1 MAGRTTGVSPTPSLP
16 SVGGLQMFALIFTA
30 IFLLHA
36 PLLRLPYFWDE
47 AGYYIPAAY
56 DFFQHG
62 ELVPHSTLSNAHP
75 PLPSIYLAMW
85 WELSAFKPAV
95 TRIAMLLIAALALV
109 AVYRLARFLSNVPV
123 AIATLLC
130 TAIFP
135 VWFAQSSLAHADLAA
150 AALTLWGL
158 LYYFEAKDSP
168 GRKHWVAVL
177 LFALAGLA
185 KETAIITPLAL
196 ACWDVSMAL
205 RRRGDTGSMRDE
217 LWRAGFLLVS
227 LVPVAL
233 WFLYYH
239 HRTGYFFGNPEYFRY
254 NVGST
259 LTPARVLL
267 SFVRRIWQLLGYM
280 GMLLLTLLTVYAMS
294 LPPLKDDGVE
304 RERISLAAQYRMGI
318 VILAHMLMFS
328 LLGGAVLARY
338 LLPAYPLPILIWVST
353 LRRRL
358 RWWKAGIA
366 VVLVVFAVFLFD
378 DSINASPPEDNLQ
391 YRDFV
396 VMHKHAANYLSQH
409 YATVPVLTAWP
420 ATDEL
425 RLPYLGY
432 VNRPVRTVAIDNFA
446 AENLVSIAQQPQTYA
461 AVLIFSTK
469 HYPRYEIRWNFWE
482 KVSGKYYD
490 YHRDLSADA
499 AAQLLGGTVVWREE
513 KRDQFAAIIDMQ
525 RSELAQVKD

>member
-1 MAGRTTGVSPTPSLP
+1 MAGSTPQPAFKPPLP
-16 SVGGLQMFALIFTA
+16 RIGGLQVFALIFSL

-56 DFFQHG
+56 DVFQHV
-62 ELVPHSTLSNAHP
+62 EVVPHSTLSNAHP
-75 PLPSIYLAMW
+75 PLPSIYLALW
-85 WELSAFKPAV
+85 WKLSAFKPAV
-95 TRIAMLLIAALALV
+95 TRIAMLLVAALAL
-109 AVYRLARFLSNVPV
+109 AAIYRLARFLANAPV

-135 VWFAQSSLAHADLAA
+135 VWFAQSSLAHADLPA

-158 LYYFEAKDSP
+158 VFYFESKASP
-168 GRKHWVAVL
+168 SRKHSIAVL
-177 LFALAGLA
+177 LFGFAGLA
-185 KETAIITPLAL
+185 KETAIVTPLAL
-196 ACWDVSMAL
+196 AAWDAGMAL
-205 RRRGDTGSMRDE
+205 KNRDDQKFRRDE
-217 LWRAGFLLVS
+217 LWRAGQLLLSV
-227 LVPVAL
+227 VPAAF

-239 HRTGYFFGNPEYFRY
+239 QRTGYFFGNPEYFRY

-259 LTPARVLL
+259 LTPVRVLL

-294 LPPLKDDGVE
+294 LPALKDGDIE
-304 RERISLAAQYRMGI
+304 RQRIPVAAQYRMAI
-318 VILAHMLMFS
+318 VILAHMILFS

-338 LLPAYPLPILIWVST
+338 LLAAYPLLILIWIST

-358 RWWKAGIA
+358 HWWKRAIA
-366 VVLVVFAVFLFD
+366 IVLVIFAVFLFD
-378 DSINASPPEDNLQ
+378 DPINASPPEDNLQ

-396 VMHKHAANYLSQH
+396 LMHKHAANYLSRH
-409 YATVPVLTAWP
+409 YASVPVLTAWP

-432 VNRPVRTVAIDNFA
+432 VNRPLRSVAIDNFA
-446 AENLVSIAQQPQTYA
+446 PESLVRIAQQPQTYA

-469 HYPRYEIRWNFWE
+469 HYPKYEIRWNFWE
-482 KVSGKYYD
+482 KISGKYYD
-490 YHRDLSADA
+490 YHRDLSPEA

-525 RSELAQVKD
+525 RSELARK

>member
-1 MAGRTTGVSPTPSLP
+1 MASLRP
-16 SVGGLQMFALIFTA
+16 AAAPALPRVGGLQVFALIFTA

-62 ELVPHSTLSNAHP
+62 ELIPHSTLANAHP
-75 PLPSIYLAMW
+75 PLPSIYLALW
-85 WELSAFKPAV
+85 WKLSAFKPAV
-95 TRIAMLLIAALALV
+95 TRIAMLLIAALALG
-109 AVYRLARFLSNVPV
+109 AVYRLARFLTNVPV
-123 AIATLLC
+123 AIATVLC

-158 LYYFEAKDSP
+158 VFYFEAEGSSL
-168 GRKHWVAVL
+168 RKQWIAVL
-177 LFALAGLA
+177 LFAVAGLA

-196 ACWDVSMAL
+196 ACWDAGAAL
-205 RRRGDTGSMRDE
+205 RTRDDRVLLRRE
-217 LWRAGFLLVS
+217 LRNAALLLLS
-227 LVPVAL
+227 IIPVAL
-233 WFLYYH
+233 WFVYYH

-267 SFVRRIWQLLGYM
+267 SFVRRLWQLLGYM

-294 LPPLKDDGVE
+294 LPALKDDGVE
-304 RERISLAAQYRMGI
+304 RERIPLGAQYRMAV
-318 VILAHMLMFS
+318 VILAHMIVFS

-338 LLPAYPLPILIWVST
+338 QLPAYPLLILIWVST

-358 RWWKAGIA
+358 TWWKPAILLVLA
-366 VVLVVFAVFLFD
+366 VFVVFLFD
-378 DSINASPPEDNLQ
+378 NPVNASPPEDNLQ

-396 VMHKHAANYLSQH
+396 LMHKQAANYLAQH
-409 YATVPVLTAWP
+409 YAHVPVLTAWP

-425 RLPYLGY
+425 QLPYLGY
-432 VNRPVRTVAIDNFA
+432 VTRPLKAVAVENFA
-446 AENLVSIAQQPQTYA
+446 PENLTRIAQQPQTFA
-461 AVLIFSTK
+461 AMLIFSTK
-469 HYPRYEIRWNFWE
+469 HYPRYEIRWRLWE
-482 KVSGKYYD
+482 KISGRYYD
-490 YHRDLSADA
+490 YHRDLSPSA
-499 AAQLLGGTVVWREE
+499 ASQLFDGTVVWREW
-513 KRDQFAAIIDMQ
+513 KRDQYAAIIDMQ
-525 RSELAQVKD
+525 RSELAHK

>member
-1 MAGRTTGVSPTPSLP
+1 MAGRATRPALSAPLP
-16 SVGGLQMFALIFTA
+16 SVGGLQLFALIFTA

-62 ELVPHSTLSNAHP
+62 ELIPHSTLSNAHP
-75 PLPSIYLAMW
+75 PLPSIYLALW
-85 WELSAFKPAV
+85 WKLSAFKPAV
-95 TRIAMLLIAALALV
+95 TRIAMLLVAALALA
-109 AVYRLARFLSNVPV
+109 AVYRLARLLTNLPV
-123 AIATLLC
+123 ALATLVC

-135 VWFAQSSLAHADLAA
+135 VWFAQSSLAHADPAA

-158 LYYFEAKDSP
+158 VLYFEAQDSSA
-168 GRKHWVAVL
+168 RRQWLAVL
-177 LFALAGLA
+177 LFACAGLA
-185 KETAIITPLAL
+185 KETAVITPVAL
-196 ACWDVSMAL
+196 ACWDAAVTLRKRGDRSVTRAEL
-205 RRRGDTGSMRDE
+205 RR
-217 LWRAGFLLVS
+217 AGLLLLSV
-227 LVPVAL
+227 VPVAS
-233 WFLYYH
+233 WFVYYH
-239 HRTGYFFGNPEYFRY
+239 HQTGYWFGNPEYFRY

-259 LTPARVLL
+259 LTPVRVFL

-294 LPPLKDDGVE
+294 LPALKDGTVE
-304 RERISLAAQYRMGI
+304 RQRIPLPAQYRMGI
-318 VILAHMLMFS
+318 VILAHMMVFS

-338 LLPAYPLPILIWVST
+338 QLPAYPLLILIWVST

-358 RWWKAGIA
+358 RWWKAAVGI
-366 VVLVVFAVFLFD
+366 VLLVFVVFLFD
-378 DSINASPPEDNLQ
+378 DQINASPPEDNLQ

-396 VMHKHAANYLSQH
+396 VMHKRAANYLSQH
-409 YATVPVLTAWP
+409 YARVPVLTAWP

-425 RLPYLGY
+425 RIPYLGY
-432 VNRPVRTVAIDNFA
+432 VTRPLHTVAVDNFA
-446 AENLVSIAQQPQTYA
+446 LENLARTAQQPQTFA

-469 HYPRYEIRWNFWE
+469 HYPRYEMRWNFWE

-490 YHRDLSADA
+490 YHRDLSPDA
-499 AAQLLGGTVVWREE
+499 AAQLVGGTVVWHEE

-525 RSELAQVKD
+525 RSELARK

>member
-1 MAGRTTGVSPTPSLP
+1 MAGPATRPALSSLLP
-16 SVGGLQMFALIFTA
+16 SVGGLHLFALIFTA

-62 ELVPHSTLSNAHP
+62 ELIPHSTLSNAHP
-75 PLPSIYLAMW
+75 PLPSLYLALW
-85 WELSAFKPAV
+85 WKLSAFKPAV
-95 TRIAMLLIAALALV
+95 TRIAMLLVAALALA
-109 AVYRLARFLSNVPV
+109 AVYRLARFLTNLPV
-123 AIATLLC
+123 ALATLVC

-150 AALTLWGL
+150 AALMLWGL
-158 LYYFEAKDSP
+158 VLYFEAQDSNA
-168 GRKHWVAVL
+168 RKHWLAVL

-185 KETAIITPLAL
+185 KETAVITPVAL
-196 ACWDVSMAL
+196 ACWDAGVAL
-205 RRRGDTGSMRDE
+205 RKRGDRSLAE
-217 LWRAGFLLVS
+217 LRRAGLLLLSV
-227 LVPVAL
+227 VPVAS
-233 WFLYYH
+233 WFVYYH
-239 HRTGYFFGNPEYFRY
+239 HQTGYWFGNPEYFRY

-259 LTPARVLL
+259 LTPVRIFL

-294 LPPLKDDGVE
+294 LPALKDGTVE
-304 RERISLAAQYRMGI
+304 RQRIPLPAQYRMGI
-318 VILAHMLMFS
+318 VILAHMMVFS

-338 LLPAYPLPILIWVST
+338 QLPAYPLLILIWVST

-358 RWWKAGIA
+358 RWWKAAVGI
-366 VVLVVFAVFLFD
+366 VLLVFVVFLFD
-378 DSINASPPEDNLQ
+378 DQINASPPEDNLQ

-396 VMHKHAANYLSQH
+396 VMHKRAANYLSQH
-409 YATVPVLTAWP
+409 YAHVPVLTAWP

-432 VNRPVRTVAIDNFA
+432 VTRPLHTVAIDNFA
-446 AENLVSIAQQPQTYA
+446 LENLARTAQQPQTYA

-490 YHRDLSADA
+490 YHRDLSPDA

-513 KRDQFAAIIDMQ
+513 RRDQFAAIIDMQ
-525 RSELAQVKD
+525 RSELARK